1 MAHNTTAMAA
11 YDPKDLAEALGQEL
25 SVLDSAAAKKVLEQC
40 FNADASKQ
48 NCRNWLWHFCNA
60 DEPPTVYTDGA
71 YAFAIIGHKG
81 KGPLETNVY
90 P

>member
-1 MAHNTTAMAA
+1 MAMR
-11 YDPKDLAEALGQEL
+11 DPKDLAQALDREL

-60 DEPPTVYTDGA
+60 DEPPTVYANGV
-71 YAFAIIGHKG
+71 YVFAIIGRNG
-81 KGPLETNVY
+81 KGPSRLMYT
-90 P
+90 PKHARD